1 MLHAVIMAGGSGTR
15 FWPESRTARPKQ
27 LLPITGNKAMLT
39 ETIDR
44 LSPLIPL
51 NRTWVVTNAAQ
62 VEGIKKCCPE
72 LPENNILIEPCA
84 RNTSACVGLA
94 AVAIEAA
101 DKEAT
106 MAVFPADHL
115 IQPKESFQESIK
127 IGQEIAE
134 EGKHFVTFGI
144 IPSYPA
150 TGYGYIK
157 QGELYKDTQD
167 IKCYHVD
174 SFKEKPDEET
184 AKIFLEE
191 GNYLW
196 NAGIFI
202 WRAQTIL
209 EAIANKMPDLN
220 IGLEKIK
227 EHVNEKDFQEKVNE
241 IYPTMPS
248 LPVDIGIM
256 EKVSGVHVLA
266 APYKWSDI
274 GSWRALY
281 DEVDRDEKGN
291 ARVFAD
297 GGQLLIED
305 SKNILAYS
313 SSNHNIAVLGLE
325 DLVVV
330 HTEDVTLVAPRE
342 RSEDVKFFVEQL
354 KKSNQQSLL

>member
-27 LLPITGNKAMLT
+27 LLPITGNKAMLV
-39 ETIDR
+39 ETIER
-44 LSPLIPL
+44 LKPLVPL
-51 NRTWVVTNAAQ
+51 ERIWVVTNAAQ
-62 VEGIKKCCPE
+62 VNGIKECCPQ
-72 LPENNILIEPCA
+72 LPKSNILVEPCA

-94 AVAIEAA
+94 AIAIEAI

-115 IQPKESFQESIK
+115 IEPKESFQESIQ
-127 IGQEIAE
+127 IGQAIAE
-134 EGKHFVTFGI
+134 EGRHFVTFGI
-144 IPSYPA
+144 IPDYPA

-157 QGELYKDTQD
+157 QGELYKSTNN
-167 IKCYHVD
+167 IKCYQVD
-174 SFKEKPDEET
+174 SFKEKPNEET
-184 AKIFLEE
+184 AKSFLKK

-202 WRAQTIL
+202 WKAQTIL
-209 EAIANKMPDLN
+209 EAISEKMPDLHLCLEN
-220 IGLEKIK
+220 IKKHIGK
-227 EHVNEKDFQEKVNE
+227 ESFQDNVNAV
-241 IYPTMPS
+241 YPTMPS

-281 DEVDRDEKGN
+281 DEVERDEDGN
-291 ARVFAD
+291 AQVFAD
-297 GGQLLIED
+297 GGQLLAEEA
-305 SKNILAYS
+305 KNILAYS
-313 SSNHNIAVLGLE
+313 SSKHNIAVLGL
-325 DLVVV
+325 DDIVVV
-330 HTEDVTLVAPRE
+330 HTEDVTLVAPRD
-342 RSEDVKFFVEQL
+342 RSEDVKVFVEQL